1 MRVKRFIHRF
11 TVTILVLAMSFTM
24 SVLFADD
31 KINDGLN
38 VDLNVDLNDSAV
50 ISEYEVLADLLSR
63 STYFQALFQQTVR
76 DANGDIID
84 QSSGRIWLTRPSLL
98 RWDILQPL
106 VQTLIVNDQ
115 QFFQYDSD
123 IDQLIVEP
131 LSDQLSAMPVLLLS
145 GNAEAIAS
153 QFIVSE
159 IKAVTAQSANTS
171 ARQLFNLKPKGND
184 GLFEMLSL
192 EFKHGELQAISILDD
207 LQQNSRFEFS
217 AIDAVT
223 PVENST
229 FILNPPVETDII
241 YR

>member
-11 TVTILVLAMSFTM
+11 TVTILVLAMPFTM

-38 VDLNVDLNDSAV
+38 VDLNNSAV
-50 ISEYEVLADLLSR
+50 VSEYEVLADLLSR

-98 RWDILQPL
+98 RWDILLQPL

>member
-38 VDLNVDLNDSAV
+38 VDLIDSAV
-50 ISEYEVLADLLSR
+50 VSEYEVLADLLSR

-159 IKAVTAQSANTS
+159 IKAVTLQSANTS

>member
-11 TVTILVLAMSFTM
+11 TAVILMLAMSFTT

-31 KINDGLN
+31 KINDALI
-38 VDLNVDLNDSAV
+38 DSLNDSAV
-50 ISEYEVLADLLSR
+50 VNEYELLAHLLSR

-84 QSSGRIWLTRPSLL
+84 QSSGRIWLARPSLL

-106 VQTLIVNDQ
+106 EQTLIVNDQ

-153 QFIVSE
+153 QFTVSQ

-171 ARQLFNLKPKGND
+171 SRQLFNLKPKGNE

-192 EFKHGELQAISILDD
+192 EFKHEELQAISILDD

-217 AIDAVT
+217 AIDTVT
-223 PVENST
+223 PVKNST

>member
-11 TVTILVLAMSFTM
+11 TVTILVLAMPFTM

-38 VDLNVDLNDSAV
+38 VDLIDSAV
-50 ISEYEVLADLLSR
+50 VSEYEVLADLLSR

>member
-1 MRVKRFIHRF
+1 MRIKKFIHRF
-11 TVTILVLAMSFTM
+11 IVTILMLVMPFTM
-24 SVLFADD
+24 SGLFADD
-31 KINDGLN
+31 KLN
-38 VDLNVDLNDSAV
+38 ETAETN
-50 ISEYEVLADLLSR
+50 EYELLADLLSQ
-63 STYFQALFQQTVR
+63 STYFQAIFQQTVR

-84 QSSGRIWLTRPSLL
+84 QSSGRIWLTQPSLL

-106 VQTLIVNDQ
+106 VQTLIINEQ
-115 QFFQYDSD
+115 QFLQYDSD
-123 IDQLIVEP
+123 IDQLIIEP

-145 GNAEAIAS
+145 GNAEAFAS
-153 QFIVSE
+153 QFTVSQ

-171 ARQLFNLKPKGND
+171 ARQLFNLKPKGNE

-217 AIDAVT
+217 AIDTVT
-223 PVENST
+223 AVENSM